1 MFNSLGDESLE
12 SSKSKS
18 PSPSMKALELALS
31 LFDFC
36 STSTGEPVAV
46 KKSAPNIALEFNG
59 RGLTFRNVLAEE
71 VLKRQGW
78 MLTDKAFKEA
88 SHLLSAEAARN
99 PRDVSLRVG
108 VVGAS
113 LFVDIG
119 DSSEEVIEV
128 SSNGWAIVKDSPI
141 PFLRTPLTRP
151 MDRPRRGGNVEDL
164 YRFFNVPVHMRD
176 VFLGV
181 LVASFFENIPHPV
194 IQFEGEQG
202 SGKSFAGQLFT
213 DLLDPSSIPRRKPP
227 KDIETWTTT
236 AKGSYVI
243 GIDNL
248 ANISTFFS
256 DALCRAVTGEG
267 NVERELFTNGGL
279 YIVKFRRIVLI
290 NGIRITGIQDDL
302 ADRLIKFK
310 LPVIPDSERAT
321 EASILEDWSEL
332 RPGIYGAI
340 LDIVAQVL
348 ATLPDLRMSEMPRM
362 ADFSRVLAAMDQAI
376 GSDALSQYLDE
387 VKFSAVSSVSEDP
400 IILTIKE
407 ALRSNPF
414 AGSAKVL
421 LERIVANVS
430 VNQLPPGFPSSPR
443 ALSNY
448 LSKVCPTLRKAGW
461 KAEDGGNSNHGNVV
475 IWMLEAPS
483 K

>member
-1 MFNSLGDESLE
+1 MSNLLDNDSLQSPT
-12 SSKSKS
+12 SKST
-18 PSPSMKALELALS
+18 SPSMKALELALS

-46 KKSAPNIALEFNG
+46 RKSAPNVALEFNG
-59 RGLTFRNVLAEE
+59 RGLTLRNVLAEE
-71 VLKRQGW
+71 VLKRLGW

-99 PRDVSLRVG
+99 PREVALRVG
-108 VVGAS
+108 AVAES
-113 LFVDIG
+113 IYIDLG

-128 SSNGWAIVKDSPI
+128 SANGWAIVKDSPI
-141 PFLRTPLTRP
+141 PFLRTPLTRS
-151 MDRPRRGGNVEDL
+151 MNRPTRGGNVQDL

-243 GIDNL
+243 GIDNV
-248 ANISTFFS
+248 ASISTFFS

-310 LPVIPDSERAT
+310 LPVIPDSERET
-321 EASILEDWSEL
+321 EASILDDWSKL
-332 RPGIYGAI
+332 CPGIYGAI
-340 LDIVAQVL
+340 LDVVSQVQ
-348 ATLPDLRMSEMPRM
+348 AILPDLRMAEMPRM
-362 ADFSRVLAAMDQAI
+362 ADFSRILAAMDQAV
-376 GSDALSQYLDE
+376 GTDSLTQYLDE

-407 ALRSNPF
+407 ALRSHPF

-421 LERIVANVS
+421 LDRIVANVG
-430 VNQLPPGFPSSPR
+430 VNPLPPGFPTNPR

-448 LSKVCPTLRKAGW
+448 LGKVCPTLRKAGW

-475 IWMLEAPS
+475 IWLLEAPT